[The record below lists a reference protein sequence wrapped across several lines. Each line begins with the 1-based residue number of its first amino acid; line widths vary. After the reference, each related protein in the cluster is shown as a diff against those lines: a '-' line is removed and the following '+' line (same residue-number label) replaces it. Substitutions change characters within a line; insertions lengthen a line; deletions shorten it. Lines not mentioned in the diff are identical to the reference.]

1 MQVDVKRL
9 NACLLTLEPTPPTA
23 LALVEQLLTEEANSK
38 VSAARLMI
46 LAPKIEAAL
55 HEVEHW
61 AGQSQRI
68 LSQCLQLQPV
78 PHPKVPLGF

>member
-9 NACLLTLEPTPPTA
+9 NACLLALEPTPPAA
-23 LALVEQLLTEEANSK
+23 LALVEQLLSEEANSE
-38 VSAARLMI
+38 VNAHHLMT
-46 LAPKIEAAL
+46 LAPEIESAL
-55 HEVEHW
+55 HEVERW
-61 AGQSQRI
+61 TGQSQRI